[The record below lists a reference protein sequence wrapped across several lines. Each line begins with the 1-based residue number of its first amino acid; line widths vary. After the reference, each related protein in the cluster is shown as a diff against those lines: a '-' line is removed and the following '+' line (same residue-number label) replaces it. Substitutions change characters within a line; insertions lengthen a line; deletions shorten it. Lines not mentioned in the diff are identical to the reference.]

1 MHLMLFQDFQTTSG
15 HHEFPRWSNHP
26 PCNRSLPPDQ
36 TIREGKHLPVPFQYL
51 VSLSHDLLRGPRKH
65 RVRNGEGRCSCLSVT
80 GLHGLSAGWRAGD
93 HRSACPRSHGK
104 LEQPHDLVGTEW
116 GTHSPAGLPP
126 APVPGLPLGAGM
138 TPYDCR
144 GEALME
150 EFTGSQALTKIHG
163 RHLYTFPQR
172 WNKNLT
178 WFFKVDSNQAALC
191 FPHTDCVF
199 KKQVFALNI
208 SFFCSLFP
216 VVWEFLLLVWDL
228 VCIFLPLFFLT
239 FFFLAYRLWCTQMYR
254 VTLLCPTICLLQVL
268 HFSKITENARGGAAK
283 DRVSHSAPDLEDHV
297 SKRVIV

>member
-1 MHLMLFQDFQTTSG
+1 MKCIWCSSRTSRPHPATMSSLGEAIIHLAIDLFHQ
-15 HHEFPRWSNHP
+15 
-26 PCNRSLPPDQ
+26 
-36 TIREGKHLPVPFQYL
+36 IRQSKKENIFLSPFSISSALAMTYL
-51 VSLSHDLLRGPRKH
+51 GARENTASEMEKVG
-65 RVRNGEGRCSCLSVT
+65 GSCLSVT

-104 LEQPHDLVGTEW
+104 LKQPHDLVGTEG

-138 TPYDCR
+138 TPYNCR

-150 EFTGSQALTKIHG
+150 EFTGSEALTKIHG

-199 KKQVFALNI
+199 
-208 SFFCSLFP
+208 
-216 VVWEFLLLVWDL
+216 
-228 VCIFLPLFFLT
+228 
-239 FFFLAYRLWCTQMYR
+239 
-254 VTLLCPTICLLQVL
+254 
-268 HFSKITENARGGAAK
+268 
-283 DRVSHSAPDLEDHV
+283 
-297 SKRVIV
+297 